1 MYSYNKLMS
10 LAKAHNEDINLDTS
24 NFIGSNPK
32 ISLISPMEYIRVQ
45 LKDIVR
51 RHTDKHRV
59 LNDYVIKAIN
69 DFNDATEVID
79 PDNLYKELHKLA
91 LKWESEEGYKDAVSI
106 VRTSIKDVISP
117 EYKLYSDIMI
127 AMADLKNMD
136 VR

>member
-1 MYSYNKLMS
+1 MS

-24 NFIGSNPK
+24 NFTGENPK
-32 ISLISPMEYIRVQ
+32 IALIKPMESIRIQ
-45 LKDIVR
+45 LKDVIR
-51 RHTDKHRV
+51 RHSDKHRV

-79 PDNLYKELHKLA
+79 PDGLYKELYNLA
-91 LKWESEEGYKDAVSI
+91 LKWESEDGYKSATST
-106 VRTSIKDVISP
+106 VRTSIKDVLSP

-127 AMADLKNMD
+127 AMADLKNLD